1 MDIAV
6 KIVTF
11 IGALSGLS
19 GLFWMMGGV
28 FELFQGRKN
37 RDRNRQDDG
46 QESIVNGLGL
56 TLASAAIAGMIIVAM
71 QALQF

>member
-1 MDIAV
+1 MDVAV

-11 IGALSGLS
+11 IGALGGLS

-28 FELFQGRKN
+28 FEFFQGRKN
-37 RDRNRQDDG
+37 RDRSRQDDG
-46 QESIVNGLGL
+46 QESIVNGFGL
-56 TLASAAIAGMIIVAM
+56 TLASGAIAGMIIAAM

>member
-11 IGALSGLS
+11 IGTLSGLS
-19 GLFWMMGGV
+19 GLFWMMSGV
-28 FELFQGRKN
+28 YEFFQGRKN
-37 RDRNRQDDG
+37 RDRSRQDDG

-56 TLASAAIAGMIIVAM
+56 FLASAAIAAMIIAAM
-71 QALQF
+71 QAIQF